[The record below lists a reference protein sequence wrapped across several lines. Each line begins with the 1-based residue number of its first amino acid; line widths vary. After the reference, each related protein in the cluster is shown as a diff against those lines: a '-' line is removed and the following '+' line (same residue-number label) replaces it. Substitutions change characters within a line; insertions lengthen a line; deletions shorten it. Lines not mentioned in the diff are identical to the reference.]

1 MRSCLLL
8 IRVLRARIETP
19 ARYVRIAA
27 VSRRGWLLIAVFLAG
42 CGPRIKPK
50 EELAPEVIAGNW
62 RREQVQEL
70 PATRLPAGMPS
81 SGVRRVIRANYS
93 GPGTIQMD
101 IYELTSSAGGLDM
114 VQRWKSAPD
123 TVVFYKDNYFA
134 SVKWARADRNAVHAF
149 VREAE
154 QRLGGPS

>member
-1 MRSCLLL
+1 M
-8 IRVLRARIETP
+8 
-19 ARYVRIAA
+19 
-27 VSRRGWLLIAVFLAG
+27 AVFLAA
-42 CGPRIKPK
+42 CGPRTKPK
-50 EELAPEVIAGNW
+50 EELAPEIIADNW
-62 RREQVQEL
+62 RREQVEEL
-70 PATRLPAGMPS
+70 PAPSLPVGIPS

-134 SVKWARADRNAVHAF
+134 SVKWAKADRNAVHAF

-154 QRLGGPS
+154 QRLGGAS